1 MADDKRIKDVIDK
14 ANLSAEDLEIAKKIH
29 TEMSSMADLTAN
41 ELRIMQLIYG
51 ERLKNLQSLKNE
63 KETLAAILEI
73 EKARTGGLRDHSQIL
88 ATNKELRNADIALRQ
103 SAIRDQEKLI
113 ALLRT
118 KGNNE
123 KENLAKAREQLTVL
137 QRQLQLMKG
146 QSNAH
151 DSIERGAK
159 GVLKTTLG
167 ISNAWEGTAS
177 GGMAKAVASGDS
189 FKNVMG
195 TLGGTVKATIVSW
208 QGLAN
213 VAFST
218 LQKMQ
223 EMTMRNVKVMDTLN
237 AAYARST
244 GLVTQNNQATGML
257 TNELQEGFF
266 ATTKLYAS
274 MEELNSARTAL
285 ATSSSRYVDMSTR
298 ERQALDGLGIM
309 LEKAGYGV
317 QMLAQHFD
325 TYTIGLGMTVP
336 QTQAFQR
343 EVIGMSQQIGITSSQ
358 LSRDF
363 PAALKVAIQYTG
375 QETRVLR
382 GLMEQAK
389 ATGLEMSKLTGI
401 VAQYDTFEGAG
412 EAVGRLNAIL
422 GGPYLNAIQMVYAT
436 EDQRLQILRQSVA
449 ASGQQFATLEKYE
462 QKAIMAAAGI
472 NDINTALQMFGGGGA
487 AFDRQIRQQKELEE
501 LARKATPVF
510 QQITASLQRL
520 ALAGKPFV
528 TMLEVISE
536 GLMHVMPTS
545 VQGTVVAFG
554 LLMTAAGLATFKL
567 GGMSHAFL
575 KSKVEALSVNSAL
588 NSQNRILTQLATK
601 WRIVGDRAVA
611 AMHKMTAAS
620 NSMSAAAGGA
630 GPGQRGVPTGTAR
643 PIPPGG
649 GGAPPAGPGAGRA
662 AGYAAI
668 AGGIAM
674 YLGPKISAHMAKDT
688 AAQRK
693 TAAGVQGMLQW
704 GGTMAMLLPTIAA
717 IAGAP
722 LTGGASLALLAG
734 AGAVGAGAGAISTHH
749 GGLNSGPVPGPRGRE
764 TTIRAQGGEFVV
776 QPEQLAALARGSSD
790 PKLGQNVDA
799 LNKTVNSLGAQLS
812 NFEQTVNQLMGAHT
826 GKKSDMF
833 VTVNMDSK
841 QVTEQVI
848 TNLETNP
855 NYGLALG

>member
-1 MADDKRIKDVIDK
+1 MADDKRIKDIIDK
-14 ANLSAEDLEIAKKIH
+14 ANLSAADLEIAKKIH
-29 TEMSSMADLTAN
+29 TEMSSMADLTTN
-41 ELRIMQLIYG
+41 ELRIMRLIYG
-51 ERLKNLQSLKNE
+51 ERLKNLQSLENE
-63 KETLAAILEI
+63 KATLTAILEI
-73 EKARTGGLRDHSQIL
+73 EKARSAGLRDYSQIL
-88 ATNKELRNADIALRQ
+88 SVNKELRNADIAFRQ
-103 SAIRDQEKLI
+103 SEIRDQEKII
-113 ALLRT
+113 AGLRAKKDLDAGDLVT
-118 KGNNE
+118 AQQK
-123 KENLAKAREQLTVL
+123 LAHL

-146 QSNAH
+146 QRNAH

-195 TLGGTVKATIVSW
+195 TLGATVKATVW
-208 QGLAN
+208 GWEGLAN

-223 EMTMRNVKVMDTLN
+223 EMTMRNVKAMDTLN

-244 GLVTQNNQATGML
+244 GLVTQNNQATGIL
-257 TNELQEGFF
+257 TNELQEGFY

-298 ERQALDGLGIM
+298 ERQALDSLGIM

-401 VAQYDTFEGAG
+401 VAGYDTFEGAG

-436 EDQRLQILRQSVA
+436 EDQRLQLLRQSVA

-487 AFDRQIRQQKELEE
+487 AFDRQIRQQKELED
-501 LARKATPVF
+501 LARDATPVF

-520 ALAGKPFV
+520 SLAAAPFV
-528 TMLEVISE
+528 TMLGNISHA
-536 GLMHVMPTS
+536 LMVVMP
-545 VQGTVVAFG
+545 
-554 LLMTAAGLATFKL
+554 K
-567 GGMSHAFL
+567 
-575 KSKVEALSVNSAL
+575 SVNGAL
-588 NSQNRILTQLATK
+588 LAFNLFSGAAALAVMRMKAMAAQFVNTKIEQLQANQALQVTSQLVRQVAADYQRMGHEAQLASAKTVSGLH
-601 WRIVGDRAVA
+601 RVQA
-611 AMHKMTAAS
+611 A
-620 NSMSAAAGGA
+620 SAAARGGGFGGI
-630 GPGQRGVPTGTAR
+630 GPGQSGQGVGVPLR
-643 PIPPGG
+643 
-649 GGAPPAGPGAGRA
+649 GAAGGPGMSAGTKSMGIGLLA
-662 AGYAAI
+662 QTI
-668 AGGIAM
+668 AT
-674 YLGPKISAHMAKDT
+674 ISAPMIAERVKD
-688 AAQRK
+688 RK
-693 TAAGVQGMLQW
+693 TAAAIQAIPTGM
-704 GGTMAMLLPTIAA
+704 GIAQMVLMGLA
-717 IAGAP
+717 VAGAP
-722 LTGGASLALLAG
+722 MTGGASLGLVAAGGALGAAG
-734 AGAVGAGAGAISTHH
+734 SYMSTHH

-764 TTIRAQGGEFVV
+764 TMIRAQGGEMVV

-790 PKLGQNVDA
+790 PKLGQNVHA
-799 LNKTVNSLGAQLS
+799 LNQTVNSLGAQLS
-812 NFEQTVNQLMGAHT
+812 NFEQTVNQLMGAHL

-833 VTVNMDSK
+833 VTVNMDSR